1 MEAQVPKLSLT
12 ISLYQRSWG
21 NSVNEYVD
29 CRVVLGGEPKE
40 FFFIRL
46 IAVTAKSFIKFLLGY
61 GD

>member
-1 MEAQVPKLSLT
+1 MTKSFTKGTEVRLNTVMEAQVPKLSLT

-40 FFFIRL
+40 FFF
-46 IAVTAKSFIKFLLGY
+46 Y
-61 GD
+61 